1 MNNYNKYFLG
11 DLNIYEILKNSIL
24 EKSLSHSVILYGDKG
39 IGKST
44 FSYYFI
50 NQFFNNFNL
59 NDIEKNNK
67 HSNLIYSNSHPNLK
81 IIDVEYD
88 IKTNKYKKEI
98 SVDQIRKIDSFIYQS
113 SINNLPK
120 IILIEN
126 ADKLNRN
133 SSNALLKILEEP
145 TKNTFIILISH
156 QISNLLPTIRSR
168 CIKFKINKPNYD
180 DFVKIIKTIDK
191 DISNENLSFIFD
203 ISNGSPG
210 RAANLYN
217 EDIGYFFENLK
228 NILLKNDNI
237 SKDIIE
243 FTSFIGKNDDIY
255 FENFLYLLE
264 FIFLNLIKINSGLN
278 INKNFKSDISN
289 IFYDMSKNF
298 NIKKCIDI
306 NNYILKYKSDIYKYN
321 LDKKIFSLNLFSE
334 ISS

>member
-1 MNNYNKYFLG
+1 MDNYNKFFLG

-50 NQFFNNFNL
+50 NHLFNNFNL
-59 NDIEKNNK
+59 NNIQKNNK

-81 IIDVEYD
+81 IINIEVD
-88 IKTNKYKKEI
+88 IKTKKYKKEI

-113 SINNLPK
+113 SINHLPK

-145 TKNTFIILISH
+145 RKNTFIILISH

-191 DISNENLSFIFD
+191 DISNENLLFMFD
-203 ISNGSPG
+203 ISKGSPG
-210 RAANLYN
+210 LAANLYN
-217 EDIGYFFENLK
+217 KEITYFFQNLK
-228 NILLKNDNI
+228 NILLKKYTLN
-237 SKDIIE
+237 KDIIE
-243 FTSFIGKNDDIY
+243 FASFIGKNDDIY

-264 FIFLNLIKINSGLN
+264 FIFLNVIKINFGLS

-289 IFYDMSKNF
+289 IFYDISKNF
-298 NIKKCIDI
+298 NIKKCIEI
-306 NNYILKYKSDIYKYN
+306 NNYILKHKNDIYTFN
-321 LDKKIFSLNLFSE
+321 IDKKIFSLNLFSE
-334 ISS
+334 LSS